1 MALVL
6 VRFPGLQQP
15 RLQNLSRVDKTVFWG
30 IKTFK
35 PTYLQIF
42 FLIFCQF
49 IIIIIIVVIQK
60 SGESVVYDKWKK
72 IEKEKVILRKNCSNK
87 KWPCKNNKKKKKE
100 SLVK

>member
-6 VRFPGLQQP
+6 VMFPGLQQP
-15 RLQNLSRVDKTVFWG
+15 RLQNLSRVDETVFWG

-72 IEKEKVILRKNCSNK
+72 NWKRKGYSSKELQQQKVTL
-87 KWPCKNNKKKKKE
+87 
-100 SLVK
+100 